1 MWYCSECG
9 KKNNGKFCTRCGAKY
24 VEIEEEP
31 QVSAVKEISSVPER
45 TTAPDG
51 ADRFGQ
57 TEASSPEPEVCNAA
71 ALCRRSAGESAPF
84 SGSKAPAAEVSDFS
98 GAASAAEEMPLERV
112 KSVPEADA
120 PSERE
125 EPVPER
131 PIADDVSFEASE
143 TKNGWIPPYLRKE
156 EAPAEEETVG
166 ASFIRRDYT
175 EPSAKEEPVPERPII
190 GEVPEEAAETESR
203 RVAPYLRKEEAPA
216 EEETVGA
223 SFIRR
228 DSTEP
233 SVKEEPVPE
242 RPIIGD
248 VPEEAAETESRWV
261 APYLRGEETPEE
273 AETAGVSFI
282 RRDPAE
288 SPLPEPEDEEETLSA
303 DRVFTHRLPPREE
316 EDREWRYSKRVLF
329 SVGAVGGVV
338 LLALLILVGS
348 LFVFHRS
355 DDEPLPE
362 SSGVYA
368 YVSGVKDTTPLYA
381 DKSIKSDVLAE
392 LKNGDAVEYLETINS
407 EFAYVLD
414 PATEQYGYVREVY
427 LVKDENDVDYGNV
440 ENKYDN
446 EKSLGYFYVTKVKD
460 YLTLWENPDGG
471 GAVKAK
477 MECGYKVSL
486 LEKTNDSY
494 WYVFDYTSAE
504 RGYVRCSYLTDS
516 KSKVVYPFKEPKDKT
531 IIGEFYV
538 TGVKNYLPIY
548 SRPNTG
554 GDVRGKLNNGDKVG
568 LIEKTNG
575 SYWYIGANGVYGW
588 VSASYL
594 TATPSTPEPTP
605 EPTPTP
611 TPPAP
616 EPTPTPPPDTS
627 NQYKVTGTQEYL
639 PVLNAAA
646 VGAGEVAQLHNG
658 DAVNVLD
665 SSGDTFWYI
674 EVPATGVKGYVVKD
688 YLTK

>member
-9 KKNNGKFCTRCGAKY
+9 KKNNGKFCTRCGTKY
-24 VEIEEEP
+24 VEIEEDP
-31 QVSAVKEISSVPER
+31 QVSAAEGLSPGSPGR
-45 TTAPDG
+45 TDGDG
-51 ADRFGQ
+51 ADRLGQ
-57 TEASSPEPEVCNAA
+57 TEASSAEAEVCNAA
-71 ALCRRSAGESAPF
+71 ALCRRSAVETAPF
-84 SGSKAPAAEVSDFS
+84 SGSKAPSAEASDYS
-98 GAASAAEEMPLERV
+98 EAASAAEEMPLESV
-112 KSVPEADA
+112 KSVPEAGA

-125 EPVPER
+125 ERIPEPPIANDVPEKAAKTKNR
-131 PIADDVSFEASE
+131 WVAPFLRKEEAPVEKETVGASFIRRDFTEPAAKEEPMMKSPIADDVPEEAAE
-143 TKNGWIPPYLRKE
+143 TENRRVASDTRKE

-166 ASFIRRDYT
+166 AGFIRPDFT
-175 EPSAKEEPVPERPII
+175 EPAEKEEPMPKPPI
-190 GEVPEEAAETESR
+190 A
-203 RVAPYLRKEEAPA
+203 
-216 EEETVGA
+216 
-223 SFIRR
+223 
-228 DSTEP
+228 D
-233 SVKEEPVPE
+233 
-242 RPIIGD
+242 D
-248 VPEEAAETESRWV
+248 VSEEAAETESRWV
-261 APYLRGEETPEE
+261 APYLRKGETPVEEETVGPR
-273 AETAGVSFI
+273 FI
-282 RRDPAE
+282 RRDPSGA
-288 SPLPEPEDEEETLSA
+288 PMTEDETEGEALSA
-303 DRVFTHRLPPREE
+303 EGVFTHRLPPREE

-355 DDEPLPE
+355 DDEPLPV

-368 YVSGVKDTTPLYA
+368 YISGVKDTTPLYA

-392 LKNGDAVEYLETINS
+392 LKNGDAVEYLESINS

-414 PATEQYGYVREVY
+414 PATEQYGYVRRVY

-440 ENKYDN
+440 ENIYDN

-471 GAVKAK
+471 GTVKAK

-531 IIGEFYV
+531 VIGEYYV

-575 SYWYIGANGVYGW
+575 SFWYIGANGVYGW

-594 TATPSTPEPTP
+594 TATPPTPEPAPAPTP
-605 EPTPTP
+605 EPTP
-611 TPPAP
+611 A
-616 EPTPTPPPDTS
+616 PPPDTS
-627 NQYKVTGTQEYL
+627 KDYKVTGTQEYL
-639 PVLNAAA
+639 PILNAASA
-646 VGAGEVAQLHNG
+646 DAAEVARLHNG
-658 DAVNVLD
+658 DTVKVID

-674 EVPATGVKGYVVKD
+674 EVPSTGVKGYVVKD

>member
-9 KKNNGKFCTRCGAKY
+9 KKNNGKFCTRCGTKY
-24 VEIEEEP
+24 VEIEEDP
-31 QVSAVKEISSVPER
+31 QV
-45 TTAPDG
+45 TAAEGLSPGSPGGTDGDG
-51 ADRFGQ
+51 ADRLGR
-57 TEASSPEPEVCNAA
+57 TEAPSAEAEVCNAA
-71 ALCRRSAGESAPF
+71 ALCRRSAEGSAPF
-84 SGSKAPAAEVSDFS
+84 SGSKAPSAEAS
-98 GAASAAEEMPLERV
+98 GYSEAASAAEEMPLESV

-120 PSERE
+120 PSGRE
-125 EPVPER
+125 ERIPEPPIANDVPEKAAKTKNR
-131 PIADDVSFEASE
+131 WVAPFLRKEEAPVEKETVGASFIRRDFTEPAEKEEPMMKSPIADDVPEEAAE
-143 TKNGWIPPYLRKE
+143 TENRRVASDTRKE

-166 ASFIRRDYT
+166 ASFIRRDFT
-175 EPSAKEEPVPERPII
+175 EPAEKEEPMMKSPI
-190 GEVPEEAAETESR
+190 A
-203 RVAPYLRKEEAPA
+203 
-216 EEETVGA
+216 
-223 SFIRR
+223 
-228 DSTEP
+228 D
-233 SVKEEPVPE
+233 
-242 RPIIGD
+242 D
-248 VPEEAAETESRWV
+248 VPEEAAETENRWV
-261 APYLRGEETPEE
+261 APYLRKGETPVEEETVGPR
-273 AETAGVSFI
+273 FI
-282 RRDPAE
+282 RRDPSGA
-288 SPLPEPEDEEETLSA
+288 PMTEDETEGEVLSA
-303 DRVFTHRLPPREE
+303 EGVFTHRLPPREE

-355 DDEPLPE
+355 DDEPLPV

-392 LKNGDAVEYLETINS
+392 LKNGDAVEYLEAINS

-414 PATEQYGYVREVY
+414 PATEQYGYVRRVY
-427 LVKDENDVDYGNV
+427 LVNDENDVDYGNV
-440 ENKYDN
+440 ENKYDD

-471 GAVKAK
+471 GVVKAK

-594 TATPSTPEPTP
+594 TATPPTPEPAPTPTP
-605 EPTPTP
+605 EPTP
-611 TPPAP
+611 A
-616 EPTPTPPPDTS
+616 PPPDTS
-627 NQYKVTGTQEYL
+627 KDYKVTGTQEYL
-639 PVLNAAA
+639 PILNAASA
-646 VGAGEVAQLHNG
+646 DAAEVARLHNG
-658 DAVNVLD
+658 DTVKVID

-674 EVPATGVKGYVVKD
+674 EVPSTGVKGYVVKD

>member
-9 KKNNGKFCTRCGAKY
+9 KKNNGKFCTRCGTKY
-24 VEIEEEP
+24 VEIEEDP
-31 QVSAVKEISSVPER
+31 QVSAAEGLSPGSPGR
-45 TTAPDG
+45 TGGDG
-51 ADRFGQ
+51 ADRLGR
-57 TEASSPEPEVCNAA
+57 TEADSSEAEVCNAA
-71 ALCRRSAGESAPF
+71 ALCRRSAEGSAPF
-84 SGSKAPAAEVSDFS
+84 SGSKAPSAEASDYS
-98 GAASAAEEMPLERV
+98 EAASAAEEMPLESV
-112 KSVPEADA
+112 KSVPEAGA

-125 EPVPER
+125 ERIPES
-131 PIADDVSFEASE
+131 PIADDVPEKAAK
-143 TKNGWIPPYLRKE
+143 TKNRWVAPFLRKEEAPVEKETVGASFIRRDFTEPAEKEEPMMKSPIADDVPEEAAETENRRVASDTRKE

-166 ASFIRRDYT
+166 AGFIRRDFT
-175 EPSAKEEPVPERPII
+175 EPAEKEEPISEPPI
-190 GEVPEEAAETESR
+190 AN
-203 RVAPYLRKEEAPA
+203 
-216 EEETVGA
+216 
-223 SFIRR
+223 
-228 DSTEP
+228 
-233 SVKEEPVPE
+233 
-242 RPIIGD
+242 D
-248 VPEEAAETESRWV
+248 VPEESAETENRWV
-261 APYLRGEETPEE
+261 APYLRKGETPVEEETVGPR
-273 AETAGVSFI
+273 FI
-282 RRDPAE
+282 RRDPAGA
-288 SPLPEPEDEEETLSA
+288 PMTEDETEGEVLSA
-303 DRVFTHRLPPREE
+303 EGVFTHRLPPREE

-355 DDEPLPE
+355 DDEPLPV

-392 LKNGDAVEYLETINS
+392 LKNGDAVEYLEAINS

-414 PATEQYGYVREVY
+414 PATEQYGYVRRVY
-427 LVKDENDVDYGNV
+427 LVNDENDVDYGNV
-440 ENKYDN
+440 ENKYDD

-471 GAVKAK
+471 GVVKAK

-594 TATPSTPEPTP
+594 TATPPTPEPAPTPTP
-605 EPTPTP
+605 EPTP
-611 TPPAP
+611 A
-616 EPTPTPPPDTS
+616 PPPDTS
-627 NQYKVTGTQEYL
+627 KDYKVTGTQEYL
-639 PVLNAAA
+639 PILNAASSDA
-646 VGAGEVAQLHNG
+646 AEVARLHNG
-658 DAVNVLD
+658 DTVKVID

-674 EVPATGVKGYVVKD
+674 EVPSTGVKGYVVKD

>member
-9 KKNNGKFCTRCGAKY
+9 KKNNGKFCTRCGTKY

-31 QVSAVKEISSVPER
+31 PVSAVKEISSVPER

-57 TEASSPEPEVCNAA
+57 AEASSPEPGVCNAA

-84 SGSKAPAAEVSDFS
+84 SGSKVPAAEASDFS

-156 EAPAEEETVG
+156 ETPAEEETVG
-166 ASFIRRDYT
+166 A
-175 EPSAKEEPVPERPII
+175 
-190 GEVPEEAAETESR
+190 G
-203 RVAPYLRKEEAPA
+203 
-216 EEETVGA
+216 
-223 SFIRR
+223 FIRR

-248 VPEEAAETESRWV
+248 VPEEAAETENRWV
-261 APYLRGEETPEE
+261 APYLRGEETLEE

-392 LKNGDAVEYLETINS
+392 LKNGDAVEYLESINS

-414 PATEQYGYVREVY
+414 PATEQYGYVREIY

-548 SRPNTG
+548 SKPNTS

-568 LIEKTNG
+568 LIEKNQRFLLVYRRQRRLRLG
-575 SYWYIGANGVYGW
+575 SGF
-588 VSASYL
+588 VSHRDTADAGTRSGTDPDAASGYL
-594 TATPSTPEPTP
+594 QS
-605 EPTPTP
+605 
-611 TPPAP
+611 
-616 EPTPTPPPDTS
+616 
-627 NQYKVTGTQEYL
+627 
-639 PVLNAAA
+639 
-646 VGAGEVAQLHNG
+646 
-658 DAVNVLD
+658 
-665 SSGDTFWYI
+665 I
-674 EVPATGVKGYVVKD
+674 
-688 YLTK
+688 

>member
-9 KKNNGKFCTRCGAKY
+9 KKNNGKFCTRCGTKY
-24 VEIEEEP
+24 VEIEEDP
-31 QVSAVKEISSVPER
+31 QVSAAEGLSPGSPGR
-45 TTAPDG
+45 TDGDG
-51 ADRFGQ
+51 ADRLGR
-57 TEASSPEPEVCNAA
+57 TEAPSAEAEVCNAA
-71 ALCRRSAGESAPF
+71 ALCRRSAEGSAPF
-84 SGSKAPAAEVSDFS
+84 SGSKAPSAEASDYS
-98 GAASAAEEMPLERV
+98 EAASAAEEMPLESV
-112 KSVPEADA
+112 KSVPEAGA

-166 ASFIRRDYT
+166 ASFIRRDFT
-175 EPSAKEEPVPERPII
+175 EPAEKEEPMMKSPI
-190 GEVPEEAAETESR
+190 A
-203 RVAPYLRKEEAPA
+203 
-216 EEETVGA
+216 
-223 SFIRR
+223 
-228 DSTEP
+228 D
-233 SVKEEPVPE
+233 
-242 RPIIGD
+242 D
-248 VPEEAAETESRWV
+248 VPEEAAETENRWV
-261 APYLRGEETPEE
+261 APYLRKGATPVEEETVGPR
-273 AETAGVSFI
+273 FI
-282 RRDPAE
+282 RRDPAGA
-288 SPLPEPEDEEETLSA
+288 PMAEDETEGEVLSA
-303 DRVFTHRLPPREE
+303 EGVFTHRLPPREE

-355 DDEPLPE
+355 DDEPLPV

-392 LKNGDAVEYLETINS
+392 LKNGDAVEYLEAINS

-414 PATEQYGYVREVY
+414 PATEQYGYVRRVY
-427 LVKDENDVDYGNV
+427 LVNDENDVDYGNV
-440 ENKYDN
+440 ENIYDN

-471 GAVKAK
+471 GTVKAK

-531 IIGEFYV
+531 VIGEYYV

-575 SYWYIGANGVYGW
+575 SFWYIGANGVYGW

-594 TATPSTPEPTP
+594 TATPPTPEPAPAPTP
-605 EPTPTP
+605 EPTP
-611 TPPAP
+611 A
-616 EPTPTPPPDTS
+616 PPPDTS
-627 NQYKVTGTQEYL
+627 KDYKVTGTQEYL
-639 PVLNAAA
+639 PILNAASA
-646 VGAGEVAQLHNG
+646 DAAEVARLHNG
-658 DAVNVLD
+658 DTVKVID

-674 EVPATGVKGYVVKD
+674 EVPSTGVKGYVVKD

>member
-9 KKNNGKFCTRCGAKY
+9 KKNNGKFCTRCGTKY
-24 VEIEEEP
+24 VEIEEDP
-31 QVSAVKEISSVPER
+31 QVLAAEGLSPGSPGR
-45 TTAPDG
+45 TDGDG
-51 ADRFGQ
+51 ADRLGR
-57 TEASSPEPEVCNAA
+57 TEAPSAEAEVCNAA
-71 ALCRRSAGESAPF
+71 ALCRRSAEGSAPF
-84 SGSKAPAAEVSDFS
+84 SGSKAPSAEASDYS
-98 GAASAAEEMPLERV
+98 EAASAAEEMPLESV
-112 KSVPEADA
+112 KSVPEAGA

-125 EPVPER
+125 ERIPES
-131 PIADDVSFEASE
+131 PIADDVPEKAAK
-143 TKNGWIPPYLRKE
+143 TKNRWVAPFLRKE
-156 EAPAEEETVG
+156 EAPVEKETVG
-166 ASFIRRDYT
+166 ASFIRRDFT
-175 EPSAKEEPVPERPII
+175 EPAEKEEPMMKSPI
-190 GEVPEEAAETESR
+190 A
-203 RVAPYLRKEEAPA
+203 
-216 EEETVGA
+216 
-223 SFIRR
+223 
-228 DSTEP
+228 D
-233 SVKEEPVPE
+233 
-242 RPIIGD
+242 D
-248 VPEEAAETESRWV
+248 VPEEAAETENRWV
-261 APYLRGEETPEE
+261 APYLRKGETPVEEETVGPR
-273 AETAGVSFI
+273 FI
-282 RRDPAE
+282 RRDPAGA
-288 SPLPEPEDEEETLSA
+288 PMAEDETEGEVLSA
-303 DRVFTHRLPPREE
+303 EGVFTHRLPPREE

-355 DDEPLPE
+355 DDEPLPV

-368 YVSGVKDTTPLYA
+368 YISGVKDTTPLYA

-392 LKNGDAVEYLETINS
+392 LKNGDAVEYLESINS

-414 PATEQYGYVREVY
+414 PATEQYGYVRRVY
-427 LVKDENDVDYGNV
+427 LVNDENDVDYGNV
-440 ENKYDN
+440 ENKYDD

-471 GAVKAK
+471 GVVKAK

-594 TATPSTPEPTP
+594 TATPPTPEPAPAPTP
-605 EPTPTP
+605 EPTP
-611 TPPAP
+611 A
-616 EPTPTPPPDTS
+616 PPPDTS
-627 NQYKVTGTQEYL
+627 KDYKVTGTQEYL
-639 PVLNAAA
+639 PILNAASA
-646 VGAGEVAQLHNG
+646 DAAEVARLHNG
-658 DAVNVLD
+658 DTVKVID

-674 EVPATGVKGYVVKD
+674 EVPSTGVKGYVVKD

>member
-9 KKNNGKFCTRCGAKY
+9 KKNNGKFCTRCGTKY
-24 VEIEEEP
+24 VEIEEDP
-31 QVSAVKEISSVPER
+31 QVSAAEGLSPGSPGR
-45 TTAPDG
+45 TGGDG
-51 ADRFGQ
+51 ADRLGR
-57 TEASSPEPEVCNAA
+57 TEADSSEAEVCNAA
-71 ALCRRSAGESAPF
+71 ALCRRSAEGSAPF
-84 SGSKAPAAEVSDFS
+84 SGSKAPSAEASDYS
-98 GAASAAEEMPLERV
+98 EAASAAEEMPLESV
-112 KSVPEADA
+112 KSVPEAGA

-125 EPVPER
+125 ERIPES
-131 PIADDVSFEASE
+131 PIADDVPEKAAK
-143 TKNGWIPPYLRKE
+143 TKNRWVAPFLRKE
-156 EAPAEEETVG
+156 EAPVEKETVG
-166 ASFIRRDYT
+166 ASFIRRDFT
-175 EPSAKEEPVPERPII
+175 EPAEKEEPISEPPI
-190 GEVPEEAAETESR
+190 AN
-203 RVAPYLRKEEAPA
+203 
-216 EEETVGA
+216 
-223 SFIRR
+223 
-228 DSTEP
+228 
-233 SVKEEPVPE
+233 
-242 RPIIGD
+242 D
-248 VPEEAAETESRWV
+248 VPEESAETENRWV
-261 APYLRGEETPEE
+261 APYLRKGETPVEEETVGPR
-273 AETAGVSFI
+273 FI
-282 RRDPAE
+282 RRDPAGA
-288 SPLPEPEDEEETLSA
+288 PMTEDETEGEVLSA
-303 DRVFTHRLPPREE
+303 EGVFTHRLPPREE

-355 DDEPLPE
+355 DDEPLPV

-368 YVSGVKDTTPLYA
+368 YISGVKDTTPLYA

-392 LKNGDAVEYLETINS
+392 LKNGDAVEYLESINS

-414 PATEQYGYVREVY
+414 PATEQYGYVRRVY
-427 LVKDENDVDYGNV
+427 LVNDENDVDYGNV
-440 ENKYDN
+440 ENKYDD

-471 GAVKAK
+471 GVVKAK

-531 IIGEFYV
+531 VIGEYYV

-594 TATPSTPEPTP
+594 TATPPTPEPAPTPTP
-605 EPTPTP
+605 EPTP
-611 TPPAP
+611 A
-616 EPTPTPPPDTS
+616 PPPDTS
-627 NQYKVTGTQEYL
+627 KDYKVTGTQEYL
-639 PVLNAAA
+639 PILNAASA
-646 VGAGEVAQLHNG
+646 DAAEVARLHNG
-658 DAVNVLD
+658 DTVKVID

-674 EVPATGVKGYVVKD
+674 EVPSTGVKGYVVKD

>member
-9 KKNNGKFCTRCGAKY
+9 KKNNGKFCTRCGTKY
-24 VEIEEEP
+24 VEIEEDP
-31 QVSAVKEISSVPER
+31 QVSAAEGLSPGSPGR
-45 TTAPDG
+45 TGGDG
-51 ADRFGQ
+51 ADRLGR
-57 TEASSPEPEVCNAA
+57 TEADSSEAEVCNAA
-71 ALCRRSAGESAPF
+71 ALCRRSAEGSAPF
-84 SGSKAPAAEVSDFS
+84 SGSKAPSAEASDYS
-98 GAASAAEEMPLERV
+98 EAASAAEEMPLESV
-112 KSVPEADA
+112 KSVPEAGA

-125 EPVPER
+125 ERIPEPPIANDVPEK
-131 PIADDVSFEASE
+131 AAK
-143 TKNGWIPPYLRKE
+143 TKNRWVAPFLRKE
-156 EAPAEEETVG
+156 EAPVEKETVG
-166 ASFIRRDYT
+166 ASFIRRDFT
-175 EPSAKEEPVPERPII
+175 EPAEKEEPMMKSPI
-190 GEVPEEAAETESR
+190 A
-203 RVAPYLRKEEAPA
+203 
-216 EEETVGA
+216 
-223 SFIRR
+223 
-228 DSTEP
+228 D
-233 SVKEEPVPE
+233 
-242 RPIIGD
+242 D
-248 VPEEAAETESRWV
+248 VPEEAAETENRWV
-261 APYLRGEETPEE
+261 APYLRKGETPVEEETVGPR
-273 AETAGVSFI
+273 FI
-282 RRDPAE
+282 RRDPAGA
-288 SPLPEPEDEEETLSA
+288 PMTEDETEGEVLSA
-303 DRVFTHRLPPREE
+303 EGVFAHRLPPREE

-355 DDEPLPE
+355 DDEPLPV

-392 LKNGDAVEYLETINS
+392 LKNGDAVEYLEAINS

-414 PATEQYGYVREVY
+414 PATEQYGYVRRVY
-427 LVKDENDVDYGNV
+427 LVNDENDVDYGNV
-440 ENKYDN
+440 ENKYDD

-471 GAVKAK
+471 GVVKAK

-531 IIGEFYV
+531 VIGEYYV

-575 SYWYIGANGVYGW
+575 SFWYIGANGVYGW

-594 TATPSTPEPTP
+594 TATPPTPEPAPAPTP
-605 EPTPTP
+605 EPTP
-611 TPPAP
+611 A
-616 EPTPTPPPDTS
+616 PPPDTS
-627 NQYKVTGTQEYL
+627 KDYKVTGTQEYL
-639 PVLNAAA
+639 PILNAASA
-646 VGAGEVAQLHNG
+646 DAAEVARLHNG
-658 DAVNVLD
+658 DTVKVID

-674 EVPATGVKGYVVKD
+674 EVPSTGVKGYVVKD

>member
-9 KKNNGKFCTRCGAKY
+9 KKNNGKFCTRCGTKY
-24 VEIEEEP
+24 VEIEEDP
-31 QVSAVKEISSVPER
+31 QVSAAEGLPPGSPGR
-45 TTAPDG
+45 TDGDG
-51 ADRFGQ
+51 ADRLGR
-57 TEASSPEPEVCNAA
+57 TEADSAEAEVCNAA
-71 ALCRRSAGESAPF
+71 ALCRRSAEGSAPF
-84 SGSKAPAAEVSDFS
+84 SGSNAPSAEASDYS
-98 GAASAAEEMPLERV
+98 EAASAAEEMPLESV
-112 KSVPEADA
+112 KSVPEAGA

-125 EPVPER
+125 ERMSEPPIANDVPEKAAKTKNR
-131 PIADDVSFEASE
+131 WVAPFLRKEETPVEKETVGASFIRRDFTEPAEKEEPMMKSPIADDVPEEAAE
-143 TKNGWIPPYLRKE
+143 TENRRVASDTRKE

-166 ASFIRRDYT
+166 ASFIRRDFT
-175 EPSAKEEPVPERPII
+175 EPAEKEEPMMKSPI
-190 GEVPEEAAETESR
+190 A
-203 RVAPYLRKEEAPA
+203 
-216 EEETVGA
+216 
-223 SFIRR
+223 
-228 DSTEP
+228 D
-233 SVKEEPVPE
+233 
-242 RPIIGD
+242 D
-248 VPEEAAETESRWV
+248 VPEEAAETENRWV
-261 APYLRGEETPEE
+261 APYLRKGETPVEEETVGPR
-273 AETAGVSFI
+273 FI
-282 RRDPAE
+282 RRDPAGA
-288 SPLPEPEDEEETLSA
+288 PMAEDETEGKVLSA
-303 DRVFTHRLPPREE
+303 EGVFTHRLPPREE

-355 DDEPLPE
+355 DDEPLPV

-392 LKNGDAVEYLETINS
+392 LKNGDAVEYLEAINS

-414 PATEQYGYVREVY
+414 PATEQYGYVRRVY
-427 LVKDENDVDYGNV
+427 LVNDENDVDYGNV
-440 ENKYDN
+440 ENKYDD

-471 GAVKAK
+471 GVVKAK

-594 TATPSTPEPTP
+594 TATPPTPEPAPTPTP
-605 EPTPTP
+605 EPTP
-611 TPPAP
+611 A
-616 EPTPTPPPDTS
+616 PPPDTS
-627 NQYKVTGTQEYL
+627 KDYKVTGTQEYL
-639 PVLNAAA
+639 PILNAASA
-646 VGAGEVAQLHNG
+646 DAAEVARLHNG
-658 DAVNVLD
+658 DTVKVID

-674 EVPATGVKGYVVKD
+674 EVPSTGVKGYVVKD

>member
-9 KKNNGKFCTRCGAKY
+9 KKNNGKFCTRCGTKY
-24 VEIEEEP
+24 VEIEEDP
-31 QVSAVKEISSVPER
+31 QVSAAEGLSPGSPGR
-45 TTAPDG
+45 TGGDG
-51 ADRFGQ
+51 ADRLGR
-57 TEASSPEPEVCNAA
+57 TEADSSEAEVCNAA
-71 ALCRRSAGESAPF
+71 ALCRRSAEGSAPF
-84 SGSKAPAAEVSDFS
+84 SGSKAPSAEASDYS
-98 GAASAAEEMPLERV
+98 EAASAAEEMPLESV
-112 KSVPEADA
+112 KSVPEAGA

-125 EPVPER
+125 ERIPES
-131 PIADDVSFEASE
+131 PIADDVPEKAAK
-143 TKNGWIPPYLRKE
+143 TKNRWVAPFLRKEEAPVEKETVGASFIRRDFTEPAEKEEPMMKSPIADDVPEEAAETENRRVASDTRKE

-166 ASFIRRDYT
+166 AGFIRRDFT
-175 EPSAKEEPVPERPII
+175 EPAEKEEPISEPPI
-190 GEVPEEAAETESR
+190 AN
-203 RVAPYLRKEEAPA
+203 
-216 EEETVGA
+216 
-223 SFIRR
+223 
-228 DSTEP
+228 
-233 SVKEEPVPE
+233 
-242 RPIIGD
+242 D
-248 VPEEAAETESRWV
+248 VPEESAETENRWV
-261 APYLRGEETPEE
+261 APYLRKGETPVEEETVGPR
-273 AETAGVSFI
+273 FI
-282 RRDPAE
+282 RRDPAGA
-288 SPLPEPEDEEETLSA
+288 PMTEDETEGEVLSA
-303 DRVFTHRLPPREE
+303 EGVFTHRLPPREE

-355 DDEPLPE
+355 DDEPLPV

-368 YVSGVKDTTPLYA
+368 YISGVKDTTPLYA

-392 LKNGDAVEYLETINS
+392 LKNGDAVEYLESINS

-414 PATEQYGYVREVY
+414 PATEQYGYVRRVY
-427 LVKDENDVDYGNV
+427 LVNDENDVDYGNV
-440 ENKYDN
+440 ENKYDD

-471 GAVKAK
+471 GVVKAK

-531 IIGEFYV
+531 VIGEYYV

-594 TATPSTPEPTP
+594 TATPPTPEPAPTPTP
-605 EPTPTP
+605 EPTP
-611 TPPAP
+611 A
-616 EPTPTPPPDTS
+616 PPPDTS
-627 NQYKVTGTQEYL
+627 KDYKVTGTQEYL
-639 PVLNAAA
+639 PILNAASA
-646 VGAGEVAQLHNG
+646 DAAEVARLHNG
-658 DAVNVLD
+658 DTVKVID

-674 EVPATGVKGYVVKD
+674 EVPSTGVKGYVVKD

>member
-9 KKNNGKFCTRCGAKY
+9 KKNNGKFYTRCGTKY
-24 VEIEEEP
+24 VEIEEDP
-31 QVSAVKEISSVPER
+31 QV
-45 TTAPDG
+45 TAAEGLSPGSPGGTDGDG
-51 ADRFGQ
+51 ADRLGR
-57 TEASSPEPEVCNAA
+57 TEAPSAEAEVCNAA
-71 ALCRRSAGESAPF
+71 ALCRRSAEGSVPF
-84 SGSKAPAAEVSDFS
+84 SGSNAPSAEASDYS
-98 GAASAAEEMPLERV
+98 EAASAAEEMPLESV
-112 KSVPEADA
+112 KSVPEAGA

-125 EPVPER
+125 ERMSEPPIANDVPEK
-131 PIADDVSFEASE
+131 AAK
-143 TKNGWIPPYLRKE
+143 TKNRWVAPFLRKE
-156 EAPAEEETVG
+156 ETPVEKETVG
-166 ASFIRRDYT
+166 ASFIRRDFT
-175 EPSAKEEPVPERPII
+175 EPAEKEEPMMKSPI
-190 GEVPEEAAETESR
+190 A
-203 RVAPYLRKEEAPA
+203 
-216 EEETVGA
+216 
-223 SFIRR
+223 
-228 DSTEP
+228 D
-233 SVKEEPVPE
+233 
-242 RPIIGD
+242 D
-248 VPEEAAETESRWV
+248 VPEEAAETENRWV
-261 APYLRGEETPEE
+261 APYLRKGETPVEEETVGPR
-273 AETAGVSFI
+273 FI
-282 RRDPAE
+282 RRDPAGA
-288 SPLPEPEDEEETLSA
+288 PMAEDETEGEVLSA
-303 DRVFTHRLPPREE
+303 EGVFTHRLPPREE

-355 DDEPLPE
+355 DDEPLPV

-392 LKNGDAVEYLETINS
+392 LKNGDAVEYLEAINS

-414 PATEQYGYVREVY
+414 PATEQYGYVRRVY
-427 LVKDENDVDYGNV
+427 LVNDENDVDYGNV
-440 ENKYDN
+440 ENKYDD

-471 GAVKAK
+471 GVVKAK

-594 TATPSTPEPTP
+594 TATPPTPEPAPTPTP
-605 EPTPTP
+605 EPTP
-611 TPPAP
+611 A
-616 EPTPTPPPDTS
+616 PPPDTS
-627 NQYKVTGTQEYL
+627 KDYKVTGTQEYL
-639 PVLNAAA
+639 PILNAASA
-646 VGAGEVAQLHNG
+646 DAAEVARLHNG
-658 DAVNVLD
+658 DTVKVID
-665 SSGDTFWYI
+665 SFGDTFWYI
-674 EVPATGVKGYVVKD
+674 EVPSTGVKGYVVKD

>member
-9 KKNNGKFCTRCGAKY
+9 KKNNGKFCTRCGTKY

-57 TEASSPEPEVCNAA
+57 AEASSQEPEVCNAA
-71 ALCRRSAGESAPF
+71 ALCRRSVEEFMPI
-84 SGSKAPAAEVSDFS
+84 AEVS
-98 GAASAAEEMPLERV
+98 ASQDEI
-112 KSVPEADA
+112 
-120 PSERE
+120 
-125 EPVPER
+125 PV
-131 PIADDVSFEASE
+131 
-143 TKNGWIPPYLRKE
+143 
-156 EAPAEEETVG
+156 EEETPPQ
-166 ASFIRRDYT
+166 T
-175 EPSAKEEPVPERPII
+175 EEPIFEAKIPLKSDEPVSVREIVDDRPMK
-190 GEVPEEAAETESR
+190 GEETENLW
-203 RVAPYLRKEEAPA
+203 VAPYLR
-216 EEETVGA
+216 EEETPAEAETSGV

-228 DSTEP
+228 GSAEP
-233 SVKEEPVPE
+233 SAPKIPIKSEEPVSARE
-242 RPIIGD
+242 IVDDRPMAS
-248 VPEEAAETESRWV
+248 EETENRWV
-261 APYLRGEETPEE
+261 APYLREEETPAEE
-273 AETAGVSFI
+273 ETAGVSFI

-288 SPLPEPEDEEETLSA
+288 SPLPETEDEEETLSA
-303 DRVFTHRLPPREE
+303 DRVFTHRLPPKEE

-355 DDEPLPE
+355 DDEPLPV

-392 LKNGDAVEYLETINS
+392 LKNGDAVEYLEAINS

-414 PATEQYGYVREVY
+414 PATEQYGYVRRVY
-427 LVKDENDVDYGNV
+427 LVNDENDVDYGNV
-440 ENKYDN
+440 ENKYDD

-471 GAVKAK
+471 GVVKAK

-594 TATPSTPEPTP
+594 TATPPTPEPAPTPTP
-605 EPTPTP
+605 EPTP
-611 TPPAP
+611 A
-616 EPTPTPPPDTS
+616 PPPDTS
-627 NQYKVTGTQEYL
+627 KDYKVTGTQEYL
-639 PVLNAAA
+639 PILNAASA
-646 VGAGEVAQLHNG
+646 DAAEVARLHNG
-658 DAVNVLD
+658 DTVKVID

-674 EVPATGVKGYVVKD
+674 EVPSTGVKGYVVKD